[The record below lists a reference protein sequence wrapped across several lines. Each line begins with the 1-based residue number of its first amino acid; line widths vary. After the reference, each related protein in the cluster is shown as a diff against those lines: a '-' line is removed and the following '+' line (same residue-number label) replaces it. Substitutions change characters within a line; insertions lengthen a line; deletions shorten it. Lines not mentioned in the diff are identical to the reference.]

1 MQNNYE
7 IYQVKVPYDT
17 YIYVQTVTI
26 AFREA
31 ALLAKHSSTYKVP
44 KQE

>member
-17 YIYVQTVTI
+17 DIYAQTVTI
-26 AFREA
+26 AFHEA
-31 ALLAKHSSTYKVP
+31 ALLAKHSSTDIIP
-44 KQE
+44 IQE